1 MVGILTLQDEYCEP
15 PWNPPLLFETAR
27 VVSLQPPVPCGGQP
41 SRSFGGAPSGARRE
55 CLVRER

>member
-1 MVGILTLQDEYCEP
+1 MVGILTLQDEYCQP
-15 PWNPPLLFETAR
+15 PRNPPLLFETAR

-55 CLVRER
+55 